1 MLLSQV
7 CIGGRRNRPGTS
19 AHSPV
24 YGKDPAPSVHR
35 VTAFSS
41 RPAALRGRSRKS
53 AADPFVSAP
62 DSMIPDSRPLQNS
75 AFRRASGR
83 THCCAP
89 SPYGRCRSPVPRPPF
104 PALFFRSAATFRPL
118 RPPHRPR
125 RDGYPHVPLPAP
137 TRMHAPHMPS
147 SGPCPPLPCGR
158 SPRVRRSPSFQGR
171 KLSQLSAPS
180 PSAERIFSS
189 YCFFLNISHFLPY
202 GIRSLPRLFSTLTSL
217 LKILFLQRALHDKAV
232 HKYHIIFTYFSI

>member
-62 DSMIPDSRPLQNS
+62 GSMIPDSRPFQNS

-83 THCCAP
+83 TLLRALSFRSMPVSRPASAFSDSFLPLRRDFSPSETAAP
-89 SPYGRCRSPVPRPPF
+89 PLPGRISPF
-104 PALFFRSAATFRPL
+104 PSSCAHADARSAYAKFRPL
-118 RPPHRPR
+118 PALALRPISPR
-125 RDGYPHVPLPAP
+125 QTFSFL
-137 TRMHAPHMPS
+137 
-147 SGPCPPLPCGR
+147 SGPQALTAFRALAFCRTHIFIILFFLEYFTLFT
-158 SPRVRRSPSFQGR
+158 VRHTFF
-171 KLSQLSAPS
+171 APS
-180 PSAERIFSS
+180 LFDTDISAENSLSS
-189 YCFFLNISHFLPY
+189 A
-202 GIRSLPRLFSTLTSL
+202 GIT
-217 LKILFLQRALHDKAV
+217 
-232 HKYHIIFTYFSI
+232 

>member
-41 RPAALRGRSRKS
+41 RPAALCGRSRKS

-158 SPRVRRSPSFQGR
+158 SPRVRRSPF
-171 KLSQLSAPS
+171 LSVPQDLTAFRALAFCRRHIFIILFFLEYFTLFTVRHTFFAPS
-180 PSAERIFSS
+180 LFDTDISAENSLSS
-189 YCFFLNISHFLPY
+189 A
-202 GIRSLPRLFSTLTSL
+202 GIT
-217 LKILFLQRALHDKAV
+217 
-232 HKYHIIFTYFSI
+232 